1 MKTAHAAVMT
11 LFLALGIAGCQGQK
25 QPIEAEEIVLS
36 DKEISLVTG
45 ETKKVTATVMPE
57 NAEDKTVTWTS
68 ADESIATVA
77 ADGTVTAAAPGETSV
92 KASCGKISAECKV
105 TVSAKPVESV
115 TVTPSTADI
124 IKGET
129 LQLTAKVLPEDA
141 GDTKVTWSSA
151 DESIAIVD
159 ASGKVSAVAEGET
172 SIYAEASGKKGECKI
187 KVIVVEVESVTVTP
201 ATLKLMEGET
211 GELEAEVLPANAE
224 YELEWTSSDES
235 VVTVE
240 DGKVTAI
247 AAGTATVSAIAG
259 DKTGT
264 CTVTVARNSAEPAI
278 GDFLY
283 EDGSWSS
290 ALDSGKKVIG
300 IVFWTGNA
308 SEEDAIL
315 AEEHPE
321 CKNGLAVAITEA
333 APSFWQGRF
342 SVYNKTINDW
352 AKTAMP
358 DYSPVLVDFRTSGT
372 DYLNMKLGYNNT
384 KVLEAFNEDDA
395 NWDWQVE
402 LIGSMNDYKAAN
414 PAPESTSGWYIPS
427 PKELS
432 LLCSGEQEGN
442 IYDIFNKK
450 EIILQVNSRIA
461 EAGGT
466 QLEAIH
472 HWTSAENSI
481 MQAVFV
487 NMNVGSVDAA
497 SKAYPERKLRL
508 ILAF

>member
-1 MKTAHAAVMT
+1 MKTAYAAITT
-11 LFLALGIAGCQGQK
+11 LFLALGVISCQGQK

-36 DKEISLVTG
+36 DKEITLVAG
-45 ETKKVTATVMPE
+45 ETKTITATVLPE
-57 NAEDKTVTWTS
+57 NAEDKTISWTS
-68 ADESIATVA
+68 ADESIATVS

-92 KASCGKISAECKV
+92 KASCGNISAECKV

-115 TVTPSTADI
+115 TVTPATADL

-129 LQLTAKVLPEDA
+129 VQLSAKVLPEDA
-141 GDTKVTWSSA
+141 TDTKVTWSSA

-159 ASGKVSAVAEGET
+159 ATGKVSAVAAGNT
-172 SIYAEASGKKGECKI
+172 TIYAEASGKKGECKVNVR
-187 KVIVVEVESVTVTP
+187 VIEVETVTVTP
-201 ATLKLMEGET
+201 STLKLLEGESS
-211 GELEAEVLPANAE
+211 ELTAEVLPENAE

-235 VVTVE
+235 VATVE

-247 AAGTATVSAIAG
+247 AAGTATISAIAG
-259 DKTGT
+259 GITGT
-264 CTVTVARNSAEPAI
+264 CTVTVTRNSAEPAI

-290 ALDSGKKVIG
+290 TLESDKKVVG
-300 IVFWTGNA
+300 IVFWAGNA
-308 SEEDAIL
+308 LEEDPIL
-315 AEEHPE
+315 AEEHPD
-321 CKNGLAVAITEA
+321 CKNGLAVAVTEA

-342 SVYNKTINDW
+342 SVYNKTIYDW

-358 DYSPVLVDFRTSGT
+358 DYSPVLVEFRASGT
-372 DYLNMKLGYNNT
+372 DYLNMKLGYSNT
-384 KVLEAFNEDDA
+384 KVLEAFNEDGA

-402 LIGSMNDYKAAN
+402 VIGSMNDYKAAN

-450 EIILQVNSRIA
+450 EILLQVNSRIA

-472 HWTSAENSI
+472 HWTSAESSA

-497 SKAYPERKLRL
+497 SKGYPERKLRL